1 MPIIIIRNLDFQW
14 VEGDNCEVLIQVI
27 NPSSYELRISNMQL
41 LTEDVE
47 FESESTSF
55 ILPPNVD
62 HKTTPTI
69 VSLSGNDSFFFVLL
83 LSSII
88 MLNNTF
94 SGIPRR
100 PGLLKIVGYSMT
112 VLGLRNHCKLKSA
125 MPLMGSA
132 FFSIH
137 VVPALPR
144 LSVEIASPNQ

>member
-1 MPIIIIRNLDFQW
+1 
-14 VEGDNCEVLIQVI
+14 
-27 NPSSYELRISNMQL
+27 MQL

-47 FESESTSF
+47 FESESSCI
-55 ILPPNVD
+55 ILPPAVD
-62 HKTTPTI
+62 KKTTPTVI
-69 VSLSGNDSFFFVLL
+69 TLSGNVGFSSSCYCRLSFVL
-83 LSSII
+83 
-88 MLNNTF
+88 NKPFFF